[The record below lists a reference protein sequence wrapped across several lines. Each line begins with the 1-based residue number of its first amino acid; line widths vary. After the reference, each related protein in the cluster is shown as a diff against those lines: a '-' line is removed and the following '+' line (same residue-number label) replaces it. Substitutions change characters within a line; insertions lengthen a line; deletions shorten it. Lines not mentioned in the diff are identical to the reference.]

1 VRQREDELVMPPQH
15 TDLETALEFVTRRIE
30 DEALRSGE
38 PLTEEEH
45 HLLHHLPGKRGLF
58 SSPSSGFNPATGGIN
73 ILPRDFDYERLCAL
87 AKAAYNG
94 DVCLGSPSADRWEF
108 AAAVSKLNRHPI
120 DWLLEWAGV
129 KVRRQWWD
137 RWILVA
143 AALVFT
149 ALGFLLLFLAAI
161 EPMSSAGWAVGGFGY
176 IAVFVALIFMSG
188 RLQAWQLKQTIQKCR
203 LNAPLS

>member
-1 VRQREDELVMPPQH
+1 MPPQH

-30 DEALRSGE
+30 EEALRSGE

-45 HLLHHLPGKRGLF
+45 HLLHHLPGKPGLF
-58 SSPSSGFNPATGGIN
+58 SSPSSGFTPATGGMN
-73 ILPRDFDYERLCAL
+73 IVARDFEYERLCAL
-87 AKAAYNG
+87 AKAAYSG
-94 DVCLGSPSADRWEF
+94 DVCLDSMSADRWEF

-120 DWLLEWAGV
+120 AWLLGWAGV

-143 AALVFT
+143 SALVFT

-161 EPMSSAGWAVGGFGY
+161 EPMPPAGWIVGGFGY
-176 IAVFVALIFMSG
+176 IAVFVALILISR
-188 RLQAWQLKQTIQKCR
+188 RLEAWQLKQTIQKCR
-203 LNAPLS
+203 ICAPLN